1 MSENGNGS
9 MNGANG
15 RPHALL
21 RAGFPFYTT
30 LGMRRVTTYPMDI
43 VIGDEDRLY
52 VLNPHR
58 RSGWSDPTHQL
69 ERRRFGHLWH
79 RFRVAGS
86 DDPRRRRERLRL

>member
-9 MNGANG
+9 MNGSNG

-52 VLNPHR
+52 VLNRTDAGPAGRSGR
-58 RSGWSDPTHQL
+58 RSARRDP
-69 ERRRFGHLWH
+69 
-79 RFRVAGS
+79 GS
-86 DDPRRRRERLRL
+86 RTRC